1 MVAVALMEVVDLR
14 LAEVAEDKNN
24 FISSLR
30 EEQYMKK
37 TIFMI
42 SLTIAACS
50 AAFGQSAVDGYRI
63 SQPDLKGTARF
74 MSMGGAFGALG
85 GDLSTLSQNPAG
97 IGVYRSNDVGVTVNL
112 DLQSSTANAQGQ
124 KYSIDQTKFLLN
136 NIGGVFTMRLP
147 STTLPNV
154 NVGFTYNKGASF
166 NRQYSGVIPN
176 LNTSLS
182 NYIAGVSNGEELTV
196 GDVTTIEKNG
206 VITFDPYNPNDN
218 GKEAPWISILGFDSY
233 LVTPSDDTANA
244 EWYGQWGTGTSGRG
258 QFSVMEKGSF
268 DDFNIAFGGNIM
280 NVVYWGMDFDIV
292 NFNYTL
298 SSIWGEQLD
307 NAYVSDRNYIV
318 SRTTADWRLGN
329 YYNIHGSGFN
339 YKLGVILKPIQ
350 ELRIGVAFHTPT
362 WMNLSETFGGDVTY
376 NYGNGENGEVYTNQ
390 GRYGYNDL
398 CFRTPWKFIG
408 SIAGVI
414 GSSFIL
420 SADYEYTPYNNMKF
434 SDAGSYGISS
444 GWDDGWYDDGWY
456 DGPFWKPSNNAP
468 SKAPKKA
475 AGFAE
480 DDTYYWTNSDIK
492 TMYKATHTFRLGA
505 EYRVTPAFS
514 VRAGF
519 SHVTSPVNKEVAED
533 KMTVY
538 TSGTLPNYRID
549 NHTNYITCGL
559 GYKYQKFYIDL
570 AYVYK
575 NMNSTYHAFT
585 PDVNP
590 DTNQSYPSPQA
601 KLSLN
606 NSQVVLSAG
615 FRF

>member
-1 MVAVALMEVVDLR
+1 
-14 LAEVAEDKNN
+14 
-24 FISSLR
+24 
-30 EEQYMKK
+30 
-37 TIFMI
+37 MI
-42 SLTIAACS
+42 SLSIAATGG
-50 AAFGQSAVDGYRI
+50 AFAQSAVDGYRI

-112 DLQSSTANAQGQ
+112 DLQSSTSESQGQ
-124 KYSIDQTKFLLN
+124 KFSADQTKFLLN

-147 STTLPNV
+147 SVTVPNL
-154 NVGFTYNKGASF
+154 NIGFTYNKGASF
-166 NRQYSGVIPN
+166 NRQYSGIIPT

-182 NYIAGVSNGEELTV
+182 NYIAGVCNGEQLTA
-196 GDVTTIEKNG
+196 GDVTTLYGNNG
-206 VITFDPYNPNDN
+206 GISFDPYNPND
-218 GKEAPWISILGFDSY
+218 GGYGAPWISILGYDSY
-233 LVTPSDDTANA
+233 LVSPSDDTANA

-258 QFSVMEKGSF
+258 QFNVVEKGSF
-268 DDFNIAFGGNIM
+268 DEFNIAFGGNIM

-298 SSIWGEQLD
+298 NSIWGEQLD
-307 NAYVSDRNYIV
+307 NAYVADRNNITT
-318 SRTTADWRLGN
+318 RTTADWTLGN

-362 WMNLSETFGGDVTY
+362 WMNLSETFGGDVNY
-376 NYGNGENGEVYTNQ
+376 AYGNGENGQALTNQ

-398 CFRTPWKFIG
+398 CFRTPWKFLG

-420 SADYEYTPYNNMKF
+420 SADYEYTPYNQMKF

-456 DGPFWKPSNNAP
+456 DGPYWAPAQKAQSAP
-468 SKAPKKA
+468 SKANVTQKP
-475 AGFAE
+475 AGFFE
-480 DDTYYWTNSDIK
+480 EDTYYWTNSDIK

-514 VRAGF
+514 VRAGY
-519 SHVTSPVNKEVAED
+519 SHVTSPVDKKVADD
-533 KMTVY
+533 KVTVF

-559 GYKYQKFYIDL
+559 GYRYQKFYVDL

-585 PDVNP
+585 PDVDADNGI
-590 DTNQSYPSPQA
+590 SIPSPQA